1 MAFLIVSM
9 KNNPLRAVAQFDFQ
23 ATSPQEISFNAN
35 QVITL
40 APQHLQGQL
49 WNSGWIVGTTDRQR
63 AGLVPVNYVKVVKQ
77 DTQKPEDW
85 AEAVAATQSGT
96 ASPEQKA
103 KGSSWP
109 IMLFYSVAAA
119 TPFILIKIRNFIS
132 NRKQEIIDDPN
143 SWQNPLRAVAL
154 YDFEASSPH
163 EISFHANQVITLA
176 PQHLQGELWNS
187 YWRVGTADRQRV
199 GFVPLNHLNV
209 IE

>member
-35 QVITL
+35 Q
-40 APQHLQGQL
+40 
-49 WNSGWIVGTTDRQR
+49 
-63 AGLVPVNYVKVVKQ
+63 
-77 DTQKPEDW
+77 DW